1 MRADALGRPL
11 RFLITPG
18 QTGDITAAPALPEG
32 QEGRAVLADKACD
45 SNALRAMI
53 ADMGAE
59 IVIPS
64 NRSRKVIIPHDPTI
78 RRQRNHIERCFSRLK
93 HFRRFAARYA
103 AIKAGASFGNLAS
116 REKTAT
122 SRIQQVIGLAFLAPN
137 ILDQVAAGC
146 QPVAFTSE

>member
-1 MRADALGRPL
+1 MRADTLGRPL

-78 RRQRNHIERCFSRLK
+78 HRQRNHIERCFSASST
-93 HFRRFAARYA
+93 FAASPHVMLPSRPGPPLATLHPGRRPPPA
-103 AIKAGASFGNLAS
+103 ASS
-116 REKTAT
+116 R
-122 SRIQQVIGLAFLAPN
+122 
-137 ILDQVAAGC
+137 
-146 QPVAFTSE
+146 